1 MQMKVIAVNGRKY
14 YNITNS
20 NEKKI
25 PGKVS
30 AAACKQVVNGRLA
43 KYTYKQ
49 TVERRKWLKMEQ
61 VEDEDE
67 ESSMRVIWS
76 WVGWGWKPIIH
87 RDCERSAVQEK
98 ERK

>member
-1 MQMKVIAVNGRKY
+1 MQMKVIAVNDRKY

-49 TVERRKWLKMEQ
+49 TNRGEEEMVKNGVGGRR
-61 VEDEDE
+61 
-67 ESSMRVIWS
+67 R
-76 WVGWGWKPIIH
+76 
-87 RDCERSAVQEK
+87 
-98 ERK
+98 